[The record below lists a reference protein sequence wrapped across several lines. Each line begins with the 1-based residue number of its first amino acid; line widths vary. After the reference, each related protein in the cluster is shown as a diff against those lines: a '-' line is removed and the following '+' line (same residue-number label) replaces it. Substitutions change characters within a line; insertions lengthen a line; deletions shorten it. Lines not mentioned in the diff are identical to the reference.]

1 MPATFGFIDS
11 NLVVES
17 VFDPDHQNQL
27 RLHTWDGG
35 KARTALT
42 VSHRGYTYTPTSIM
56 GGLVEAVRFPV
67 TSSPF
72 GSAAK
77 LTTSMLKFLS
87 RYIRLAPEAAAIL
100 TAFALVS
107 HFVDCFPIAPVI
119 FLFGPSNETGLVLR
133 LLGCLCRRPILLSD
147 VDVKAFATLPNELCP
162 SLLIHHH
169 QLTRAVI
176 RVLVASND
184 RHFRVARGNGQLHTH
199 GAKAFLGNPGFV
211 TGTGLRIS
219 VPPSLDQLST
229 LTDEDEKK
237 MASLFQPK
245 LLRYRM
251 VNHQRIRHAQI
262 DARAFVPAMRDQ
274 VRMWLAPLFEC
285 PELTKT
291 VSNCLLQQSQEIK
304 AAGLVDATCVV
315 AETALFFCHQAGR
328 KSFLVG
334 ELAKKANDLLT
345 GRHEH
350 VLTARK
356 IGSILR
362 ALGFRGKRLTN
373 GYTILLTDAVRGE
386 IHRVANGYQVPPM
399 QDGITRCPHCPG
411 GKAARTT

>member
-1 MPATFGFIDS
+1 MPATFGFIESD
-11 NLVVES
+11 LVVES

-27 RLHTWDGG
+27 RLHTWDGC
-35 KARTALT
+35 KARTAPT
-42 VSHRGYTYTPTSIM
+42 VSHRGCTYTPTSIV

-72 GSAAK
+72 GSAAE
-77 LTTSMLKFLS
+77 LTTSMLEFLS

-100 TAFALVS
+100 IAFALVS

-147 VDVKAFATLPNELCP
+147 VDVKALATLPNELGP

-184 RHFRVARGNGQLHTH
+184 RHFRIARAKGQLQTY

-211 TGTGLRIS
+211 TGTGLRVS
-219 VPPSLDQLST
+219 VSPSLDQLST

-237 MASLFQPK
+237 MANQFQTK

-251 VNHQRIRHAQI
+251 VNYRHIRSARI

-285 PELTKT
+285 PDLTKT
-291 VSNCLLQQSQEIK
+291 VSNCLLQQSREIK
-304 AAGLVDATCVV
+304 GAGLVDATCVV
-315 AETALFFCHQAGR
+315 AEAALFFCHQAD
-328 KSFLVG
+328 KESFFIG

-345 GRHEH
+345 GRHED

-362 ALGFRGKRLTN
+362 ALGIHGERITK
-373 GYTILLTDAVRGE
+373 GYRILLTDAVRRE
-386 IHRVANGYQVPPM
+386 IHCVANAYQVPPM
-399 QDGITRCPHCPG
+399 QDGIARCPHCPSRR
-411 GKAARTT
+411 AARTT